1 MMSMAWIAVA
11 ALAIAVE
18 FVATH
23 FVLFFAAIGALL
35 AAALAAAG
43 VSPTWQLL
51 AFAAATATLPLLLRR
66 PLLRR
71 FTGLGV
77 PSRSEDLHGAPALVT
92 ETVDPHLATGRV
104 TVRGQDWAAT
114 SRARIE
120 AGGMSRVVGS
130 DGIVL
135 IVEPAPPHHS
145 SRS

>member
-1 MMSMAWIAVA
+1 MMPMVWIAVA
-11 ALAIAVE
+11 ALAIAIE
-18 FVATH
+18 LVATH
-23 FVLFFAAIGALL
+23 FVLFFAAVAAVL
-35 AAALAAAG
+35 AACLAAAG
-43 VSPTWQLL
+43 VSAVWQLL

-66 PLLRR
+66 PLLHR

-77 PSRSEDLHGAPALVT
+77 PSRTDDLEGAPALVT
-92 ETVDPHLATGRV
+92 ETVDPRLAPGRV

-120 AGGMSRVVGS
+120 AGSMSRVVGA

-135 IVEPAPPHHS
+135 IVEPAPPHHT

>member
-1 MMSMAWIAVA
+1 MMPMAWIAVA
-11 ALAIAVE
+11 ALAIAIE

-23 FVLFFAAIGALL
+23 FVLFFAALGALL
-35 AAALAAAG
+35 SACLAAVG
-43 VSPTWQLL
+43 VPPVWQLL
-51 AFAAATATLPLLLRR
+51 AFAATTAALPLLLRR

-77 PSRSEDLHGAPALVT
+77 PSRTEDLHGAPALVT
-92 ETVDPHLATGRV
+92 ETVDPRLATGRV

-114 SRARIE
+114 SRSRIE
-120 AGGMSRVVGS
+120 AGAMARVTGA

-135 IVEPAPPHHS
+135 VVEPAPPHHP